1 MSTTP
6 QIQAAVE
13 INLSPERRNSVGT
26 TITQAVANAMQET
39 TVVDTN
45 PISEQQE
52 LQNLRQII
60 VTWRELEAEV
70 STLSAQVREKN
81 KRKKALEEMILRIMK
96 KHNIGALDLK
106 GSGGRIL
113 YRRSSSKSGINDKV
127 LFGLLSEHLKSETSA
142 AEAVKYITEHRE
154 TKSKE
159 SLVYEKD

>member
-1 MSTTP
+1 MENSINASKQVSVDSQESVVTDP
-6 QIQAAVE
+6 VAAQ
-13 INLSPERRNSVGT
+13 N
-26 TITQAVANAMQET
+26 
-39 TVVDTN
+39 
-45 PISEQQE
+45 E
-52 LQNLRQII
+52 LQQLTSII
-60 VTWRELEAEV
+60 SNWKEISGELK
-70 STLSAQVREKN
+70 TLNEQVREKR
-81 KRKKALEEMILRIMK
+81 KRLKVMEEMILRIMK

>member
-1 MSTTP
+1 MEKENS
-6 QIQAAVE
+6 
-13 INLSPERRNSVGT
+13 INASKQVSMDSQDSVVT
-26 TITQAVANAMQET
+26 DPVVAQN
-39 TVVDTN
+39 
-45 PISEQQE
+45 E
-52 LQNLRQII
+52 LQQLTSII
-60 VTWRELEAEV
+60 SNWKEISGELK
-70 STLSAQVREKN
+70 TLNEQVREKR
-81 KRKKALEEMILRIMK
+81 KRLKVMEEMILRIMK

-142 AEAVKYITEHRE
+142 AEAVKYITEHRQ

>member
-1 MSTTP
+1 MEKENSINASKQVSVDSQDSVVTDP
-6 QIQAAVE
+6 VAAQ
-13 INLSPERRNSVGT
+13 N
-26 TITQAVANAMQET
+26 
-39 TVVDTN
+39 
-45 PISEQQE
+45 E
-52 LQNLRQII
+52 LQQLTSII
-60 VTWRELEAEV
+60 SNWKEISGELK
-70 STLSAQVREKN
+70 TLNEQVREKR
-81 KRKKALEEMILRIMK
+81 KRLKVMEEMILRIMK

-142 AEAVKYITEHRE
+142 AEAVKYITEHRQ

>member
-1 MSTTP
+1 MENSINASKQVSVDSQDSVVTDP
-6 QIQAAVE
+6 VAAQ
-13 INLSPERRNSVGT
+13 N
-26 TITQAVANAMQET
+26 
-39 TVVDTN
+39 
-45 PISEQQE
+45 E
-52 LQNLRQII
+52 LQQLTSII
-60 VTWRELEAEV
+60 SNWKEISGELK
-70 STLSAQVREKN
+70 TLNEQVREKR
-81 KRKKALEEMILRIMK
+81 KRLKVMEEMILRIMK